1 MCVVKAQIKR
11 DEAVAQRAGWID
23 EAGGGGGPATW
34 GGTKVNKS

>member
-23 EAGGGGGPATW
+23 EAGGGGRPGNM
-34 GGTKVNKS
+34 GGDKSQ